1 MTYLAILY
9 YVHFMLLNIFKRTT
23 CTYILS
29 AKCHAICY
37 YLELYVILHAYT

>member
-1 MTYLAILY
+1 MTYSAILY

-37 YLELYVILHAYT
+37 YLELYVMLYAYT